1 MPWWQLI
8 NSCTKTARNIFI
20 DPKDAV
26 KTRFSDRSPVAF
38 DTFNRSQRGFARNT
52 GTTIR
57 F

>member
-8 NSCTKTARNIFI
+8 NCCTKTARNIFI

-38 DTFNRSQRGFARNT
+38 DTFNRSQRGFARNI